1 MIEPWFPKSYRLSER
16 FVLKKIIYDNSLWQ
30 IYSAN
35 NDQSVLIVKDS
46 LYNFWQNQGLKLY
59 EFELIEF
66 GEKYHYFSC
75 SSEYI
80 IKSVSENSES
90 PTFTDA
96 ISFASSLAHTRE
108 LGISESLENALFVEK
123 LSLLLPMPNQ
133 NKNFDDKRVLG
144 TWLTGGVNVS
154 VDNKSRMKQ
163 LMGNISRDEFK
174 EIIKAAKL
182 DDTNNENTKVS
193 VATESPKE
201 KSETSRYK
209 GKKTFSLPGRLELE
223 NFIKDHVIDIIE
235 KADKYKRM
243 GIEFPS
249 AFILQGPPGCG
260 KTYAVEKLTEYL
272 DWPCYY
278 IESGSVG
285 SPFIHDT
292 SRKISEVFDTAIENA
307 PSVVIIDE
315 MESFLSS
322 RESSMQNHHLEEIG
336 EFLRR
341 IPEARAKNVLVV
353 AMTNMMD
360 AIDPAIKRK
369 GRFDHIIE
377 VGMPSEVEI
386 KMVIENYLNN
396 IPHSDKI
403 NIDEVSKRL
412 VGHSMADVNY
422 LLRESARLTVKYN
435 KDLIEPAIFDEI
447 LKDMQKET
455 PKKKSLGFKPNT
467 S

>member
-1 MIEPWFPKSYRLSER
+1 MIEPWFPKSYRLSESI
-16 FVLKKIIYDNSLWQ
+16 VLKKIIYDNSLWQ

-46 LYNFWQNQGLKLY
+46 LYDFCQNQGLKLY

-66 GEKYHYFSC
+66 GGKYHYFSC

-174 EIIKAAKL
+174 EIIKVAKL

-201 KSETSRYK
+201 KSETSSYK

-223 NFIKDHVIDIIE
+223 NFFKDHVIDIIE
-235 KADKYKRM
+235 KADNYKHR
-243 GIEFPS
+243 
-249 AFILQGPPGCG
+249 Q
-260 KTYAVEKLTEYL
+260 
-272 DWPCYY
+272 
-278 IESGSVG
+278 
-285 SPFIHDT
+285 
-292 SRKISEVFDTAIENA
+292 
-307 PSVVIIDE
+307 
-315 MESFLSS
+315 
-322 RESSMQNHHLEEIG
+322 
-336 EFLRR
+336 
-341 IPEARAKNVLVV
+341 
-353 AMTNMMD
+353 
-360 AIDPAIKRK
+360 
-369 GRFDHIIE
+369 
-377 VGMPSEVEI
+377 
-386 KMVIENYLNN
+386 
-396 IPHSDKI
+396 
-403 NIDEVSKRL
+403 
-412 VGHSMADVNY
+412 
-422 LLRESARLTVKYN
+422 
-435 KDLIEPAIFDEI
+435 
-447 LKDMQKET
+447 
-455 PKKKSLGFKPNT
+455 
-467 S
+467 